1 MGKWDGAAAVQ
12 RQKRLRAGFLRTEEA
27 SGIISG
33 QKEEKHEHIMRADG
47 EVRPGEEPLAL
58 GRTLNPQA
66 EKWQG
71 QQAPQTAC
79 HRGRGGRRGKAAP
92 PQAAPPHFLCAQPF
106 AERSVHLRDPCTQ
119 LCRSKNVTFKGQ
131 PSISPSALWHSLM
144 FQGLELCTIILLSGS
159 SCCSWSKSSGA
170 FLPAPVHQTRMAPE
184 ASSLLLG
191 ALSKLLSKQGS
202 KENGQ
207 YLRAGAARW
216 ERLGMGI

>member
-106 AERSVHLRDPCTQ
+106 AERSIHLRDPCTQ
-119 LCRSKNVTFKGQ
+119 LCRSENVTFKGQ
-131 PSISPSALWHSLM
+131 PSISPSLRCDIASRFRVWSYAPL
-144 FQGLELCTIILLSGS
+144 
-159 SCCSWSKSSGA
+159 SCCLVPHA
-170 FLPAPVHQTRMAPE
+170 APDPSPVEPFYQPQCIRPEWPQKHLAYCLVLWASCYQNRVQKKMANIW
-184 ASSLLLG
+184 G
-191 ALSKLLSKQGS
+191 QGQHD
-202 KENGQ
+202 G
-207 YLRAGAARW
+207 RD
-216 ERLGMGI
+216 